1 MIKASY
7 PSLSNLS
14 KTIKKDKIKSNSN
27 SKFSH
32 QVSQYSERRLV
43 IFGKPVR
50 TDEEDAAI
58 EVSSK
63 LPREYMRGTWLERKM
78 VAQRLR
84 VISA

>member
-1 MIKASY
+1 M
-7 PSLSNLS
+7 
-14 KTIKKDKIKSNSN
+14 
-27 SKFSH
+27 
-32 QVSQYSERRLV
+32 

-84 VISA
+84 IISA

>member
-1 MIKASY
+1 
-7 PSLSNLS
+7 
-14 KTIKKDKIKSNSN
+14 
-27 SKFSH
+27 
-32 QVSQYSERRLV
+32 V

-50 TDEEDAAI
+50 TDEEDAVI